1 MISLTELLAQT
12 ESGAAEAP
20 QGAPP
25 SAATTTAPG
34 GTPPPKP
41 GAPDTTFIMFFGLM
55 IALMVFMM
63 VSRSKREKR
72 EREARKQLLDNLAK
86 NDRVMT
92 IGGVVGTVVAV
103 KESTVVLKVDES
115 TNTRMTFARR
125 AIQQVLAGDEEPKL
139 EETR

>member
-12 ESGAAEAP
+12 EGGAPESP

-25 SAATTTAPG
+25 SAATTSAPG
-34 GTPPPKP
+34 GTAPPKP
-41 GAPDTTFIMFFGLM
+41 GAPDTTFILFFGVM